1 MRHLLTVAAALLAA
15 ASFAMPHAA
24 AQQSFPP
31 PKPAITAPAPPPT
44 ATAAKKPRAARAKPQ
59 RTRHAALAHRAYSP
73 CQIIDGWR
81 AFPSR
86 DPKGFFDT
94 RRVCSKK
101 GKSRRNA

>member
-1 MRHLLTVAAALLAA
+1 MRSRLTAAAAFLIAA
-15 ASFAMPHAA
+15 GTLSPDAA

-31 PKPAITAPAPPPT
+31 PKPAITEPAPPPAAT
-44 ATAAKKPRAARAKPQ
+44 ATKKPRAARAKPR

-86 DPKGFFDT
+86 DPKGYFDT
-94 RRVCSKK
+94 RRVC
-101 GKSRRNA
+101 RAH